1 VGRGPA
7 RQVPTPPNI
16 GADSVSPRGACCRV
30 ASNID
35 WNPGFSP
42 SPLRGDFTATF
53 DPTIDV
59 TGRGVDGID
68 LMIGTH
74 SFSTADTRFSWSSGA
89 DVDSPSNLSDCYAN
103 RSRQNR

>member
-1 VGRGPA
+1 MGRGPA

-42 SPLRGDFTATF
+42 SPLRGDFTATL

-59 TGRGVDGID
+59 TGRVRP
-68 LMIGTH
+68 LLAY
-74 SFSTADTRFSWSSGA
+74 S
-89 DVDSPSNLSDCYAN
+89 VEKL
-103 RSRQNR
+103 RSKQNRLVFAEYSRTRDIQNLG